1 MTGNLFLRRNK
12 RNFYELKPGTLA
24 NISVVDIDSNPA
36 QPRKQFADDA
46 LLRLADSI
54 RQHGVLQPL
63 SVRQNRDR
71 FTLVAGERRLRAA
84 VICGLKD
91 VPCVILETDDKTSAE
106 LAIIENIQREDLN
119 MFEEAEA
126 IRLLMENYG
135 LTQENIARKLSCSQ
149 SYVANKLRLLKL
161 SPQCRQILTEANLTE
176 RHARALLRIKD
187 SEQQM
192 LALNYIIRRGFNVA
206 AAEEYVDRLISLS
219 QIHTE
224 ELIPL
229 RKRMII
235 KDIKLF
241 YNSIDHAV
249 NAMKQAGV
257 DVKSKRIER
266 DGTAEITIS
275 LPLDA

>member
-63 SVRQNRDR
+63 PVRQNRDR

-84 VICGLKD
+84 VICGLKE

-206 AAEEYVDRLISLS
+206 AAEEYVDRLISPS
-219 QIHTE
+219 QIRTE
-224 ELIPL
+224 EPISL